1 MDGLRITDTNS
12 ANDSKGRAFGME
24 GNDFIYV
31 LIGGVVA
38 LGLYLLLAIMFGVGK
53 IVALVLVLPFLLGPL
68 GWVVFLRHNKPEGYA
83 EDWFDQTFSGA
94 GFTLAPHMQPAPV
107 VRSRDE
113 SGT

>member
-1 MDGLRITDTNS
+1 MFTGVNQEALFIVPFPLVKQSRQS
-12 ANDSKGRAFGME
+12 APVS
-24 GNDFIYV
+24 
-31 LIGGVVA
+31 
-38 LGLYLLLAIMFGVGK
+38 LYLLLAVMFGVGK

-94 GFTLAPHMQPAPV
+94 GFTLASHMQPAPV
-107 VRSRDE
+107 VRSRNE

>member
-1 MDGLRITDTNS
+1 
-12 ANDSKGRAFGME
+12 
-24 GNDFIYV
+24 
-31 LIGGVVA
+31 
-38 LGLYLLLAIMFGVGK
+38 
-53 IVALVLVLPFLLGPL
+53 VLPFLLGPL